1 MLWRQLSHPNVLP
14 FYGVYHLDDSTRR
27 LCLTA
32 PWMENGNAVEFLMQ
46 YPETYCVHLVSLMRM
61 NTFDTH
67 NIDIFI

>member
-1 MLWRQLSHPNVLP
+1 
-14 FYGVYHLDDSTRR
+14 
-27 LCLTA
+27 
-32 PWMENGNAVEFLMQ
+32 MENGNAVEFLMQ